1 MMGVQD
7 TADKALTTLERP
19 PRQRGGEGI
28 LRSVL
33 DRPATARLLANE
45 YQ

>member
-1 MMGVQD
+1 MRGLQD
-7 TADKALTTLERP
+7 TAGEAQMTRGRP
-19 PRQRGGEGI
+19 PRKRDGDGAS
-28 LRSVL
+28 RSLL

>member
-1 MMGVQD
+1 MMGLQD
-7 TADKALTTLERP
+7 TADESLMTLERP
-19 PRQRGGEGI
+19 PRQRVGECI
-28 LRSVL
+28 LRPVL